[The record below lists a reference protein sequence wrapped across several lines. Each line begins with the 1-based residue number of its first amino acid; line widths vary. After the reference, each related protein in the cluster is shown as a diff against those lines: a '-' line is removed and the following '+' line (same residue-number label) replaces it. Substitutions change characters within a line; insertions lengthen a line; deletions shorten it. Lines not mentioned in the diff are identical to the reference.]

1 MEHACLGAGGSRFDP
16 THPTEEMVVEG
27 WSPYPSD
34 KRIALSSIL
43 RATTEQQ
50 KLKENTMQLLS
61 RLKRIAITIHEVVVV
76 AVAQRTFY
84 PQSVGSN
91 PTASLVR
98 RAARWSEQRPYKT
111 KVEGSIHSTPT

>member
-1 MEHACLGAGGSRFDP
+1 MKCKGWHRSFGAIESGSIP

-50 KLKENTMQLLS
+50 TLKENTMQLLS
-61 RLKRIAITIHEVVVV
+61 RLKRITITIHEVVV
-76 AVAQRTFY
+76 
-84 PQSVGSN
+84 
-91 PTASLVR
+91 
-98 RAARWSEQRPYKT
+98 
-111 KVEGSIHSTPT
+111 

>member
-1 MEHACLGAGGSRFDP
+1 MARSTSGEVAGLSSQLGRVRIPHESLTWACRRVGALTCNQGDRVQLPAGPLTKQLSGVKCNGWHRSFGAIESGSIP

-50 KLKENTMQLLS
+50 T
-61 RLKRIAITIHEVVVV
+61 
-76 AVAQRTFY
+76 
-84 PQSVGSN
+84 
-91 PTASLVR
+91 
-98 RAARWSEQRPYKT
+98 
-111 KVEGSIHSTPT
+111 